1 MISQPSLNML
11 AYWHAWARSV
21 QAIRAV
27 INGTEMA
34 PTGDYNPANRKRA
47 KGHAASA
54 NRRCE
59 TPV

>member
-1 MISQPSLNML
+1 MHGRE
-11 AYWHAWARSV
+11 AYGTFMP